1 MSTSATSDTS
11 VHSAQAGAVD
21 AKKANK
27 GTGYI
32 TLMALVMMN
41 VTIVAGIGNDVQQAF
56 YGLSSVTLFTIGALI
71 FFIPTGLVA
80 AELASGWAERGGI
93 FRWVGEGM
101 GSGWA
106 FACLLILWAQVTFN
120 FGSGVPSAT
129 ATVGFFTTDFD
140 WAVKFAQHPS
150 HELLIMCGWLVY
162 YWVICWIATKGV
174 KVFASVAKYG
184 VLLGTFLPLAVMTIL
199 AVVWLAQG
207 NKPNIEFTPQGLIP
221 PMHGMTSLALAA
233 GVLFSFAGI
242 DMNAAHIKQL
252 RNPRKQFPAAM
263 FIAMVLSL
271 VIFIVGTLIIAI
283 IIPNKELNVL
293 YSLMATYRALGATIG
308 APWLY
313 LVFVYL
319 GLAAGIAN
327 LITNFAGPSYMLGQ
341 AGRSG
346 FLPKALQNNNKHG
359 MPSRLMYLQMA
370 FMTVIA
376 FVVFLLPN
384 VEGFVILVTQAITIL
399 YMCYYVL
406 MFISFLR
413 LRRDQ
418 PNRPRTFKVPGGTVG
433 AWVVAGTGLAASI
446 FGIVLAL
453 YPPSQVKQEVGSG
466 TTYVTIIL
474 IIIALVIVGSL
485 LLYRLSR
492 KRDWV
497 DPTND
502 FAPFTWQIEGL
513 KKPGKVLSNVPTE
526 MMSVGQNPM
535 GMPISRPYPPNERI
549 ILPAEY
555 ADVKHRGEPTKEEQS
570 GTPVAVGVS
579 VSGEGVAASSTS
591 APGAVSRASRAAAS
605 SGGQG
610 ASAPASTPAPA
621 PEPRLAVP
629 PASAD
634 TVAHTVLPSDPAAAA
649 LAASR
654 AAQEAADAAKALAI
668 ESEAL
673 AEEAEADVA
682 LAQAQAKAR
691 AATAAAEQAHRV
703 AHPDEAAPSTAAP
716 STTPSTA
723 APATAASAPAP
734 ATDAGATGATTP
746 PAEPAEPKES

>member
-1 MSTSATSDTS
+1 MSTSATSGTS
-11 VHSAQAGAVD
+11 VQGSHAGPVD
-21 AKKANK
+21 AKRANK

-162 YWVICWIATKGV
+162 YWGICWIATKGV

-199 AVVWLAQG
+199 AIVWLAQG
-207 NKPNIEFTPQGLIP
+207 NKPNIDFTPEGLIP

-283 IIPNKELNVL
+283 VIPNDQLNVL
-293 YSLMATYRALGATIG
+293 YSLMAVYRELGATIG

-346 FLPKALQNNNKHG
+346 FLPKALQNDNKHG
-359 MPSRLMYLQMA
+359 MPSRLMYLQML
-370 FMTVIA
+370 FMTIIA

-406 MFISFLR
+406 MFIAFLR

-418 PNRPRTFKVPGGTVG
+418 PNRPRTFKVPGGDVG
-433 AWVVAGTGLAASI
+433 AWIVAGTGLAASI

-453 YPPSQVKQEVGSG
+453 YPPAQVKKEVGSG

-474 IIIALVIVGSL
+474 VIIAIVVAASF
-485 LLYRLSR
+485 LLYRASR
-492 KRDWV
+492 KHDWV
-497 DPTND
+497 DPTNQ

-526 MMSVGQNPM
+526 MMSLDQNAM

-549 ILPAEY
+549 ILPPEY
-555 ADVKHRGEPTKEEQS
+555 ANVKHRGEPTKDEQS
-570 GTPVAVGVS
+570 SAPVTVS
-579 VSGEGVAASSTS
+579 VSGEGGAGSSVGVQTGS
-591 APGAVSRASRAAAS
+591 SKGAVGSGTQAAQTGQAVQT
-605 SGGQG
+605 GQG
-610 ASAPASTPAPA
+610 ARTGQDARTGQVAQTS
-621 PEPRLAVP
+621 EPRLAVP
-629 PASAD
+629 PASPD
-634 TVAHTVLPSDPAAAA
+634 VVASTALPSDPAAAA

-682 LAQAQAKAR
+682 LAQAQQKAR
-691 AATAAAEQAHRV
+691 AATAAAEQAHRI
-703 AHPDEAAPSTAAP
+703 AHPDEAK
-716 STTPSTA
+716 
-723 APATAASAPAP
+723 PAGG
-734 ATDAGATGATTP
+734 DGAGDKNP
-746 PAEPAEPKES
+746 PNLRRVRPPLTCKPVVSP